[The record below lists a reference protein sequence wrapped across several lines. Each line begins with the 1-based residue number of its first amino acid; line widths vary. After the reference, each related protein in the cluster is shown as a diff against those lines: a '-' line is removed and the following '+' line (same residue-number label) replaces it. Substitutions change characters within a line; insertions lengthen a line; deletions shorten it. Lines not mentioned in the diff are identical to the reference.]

1 MTGNYAAPVSQ
12 PRRHRRLRLVAVSRI
27 GGVVEGPIEALC
39 IALNPKIQTTLRA
52 RI

>member
-1 MTGNYAAPVSQ
+1 MTGNYAVLVSQ
-12 PRRHRRLRLVAVSRI
+12 PRRQLVAVSRI
-27 GGVVEGPIEALC
+27 GGVVEGLIEVSC